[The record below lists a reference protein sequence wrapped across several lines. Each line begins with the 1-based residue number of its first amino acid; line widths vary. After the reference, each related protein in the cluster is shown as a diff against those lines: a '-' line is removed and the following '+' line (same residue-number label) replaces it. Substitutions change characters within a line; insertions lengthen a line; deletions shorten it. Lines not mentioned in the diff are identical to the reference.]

1 MYILIIFN
9 LKYFDPM
16 HDMVADILTPVGLI
30 SPESESEKDIL
41 GSFPRKRPIKK

>member
-1 MYILIIFN
+1 
-9 LKYFDPM
+9 M